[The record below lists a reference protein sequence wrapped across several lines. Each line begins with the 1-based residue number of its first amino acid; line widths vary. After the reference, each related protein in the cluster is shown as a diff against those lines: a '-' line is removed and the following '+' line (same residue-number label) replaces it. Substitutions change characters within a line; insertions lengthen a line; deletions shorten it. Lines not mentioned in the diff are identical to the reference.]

1 MGLISNGTT
10 IFDAG
15 AFAAGIGSSM
25 TFIKKLTADGSGT
38 NLTFVNGSSGVVIDS
53 TYKEY
58 IFIINNIHHEEA
70 DRNLSVNFRDG
81 GSNYVAQK
89 YTTFYYARHSED
101 DGSAELVYRAGTDTA
116 GTGAQQLM
124 NGIGNSAD
132 DCGSG
137 YLHLFDPA
145 STSSVKHFIATTNI
159 MQDNVQS
166 VEHHIAGFCNVTAA
180 IDAVQFSVNSGNIDS
195 GTISLYGIA

>member
-1 MGLISNGTT
+1 MGVISNGTT
-10 IFDAG
+10 LLDAG
-15 AFAAGIGSSM
+15 ALDSGVATGSM
-25 TFIKKLTADGSGT
+25 TLIKTLTASSSGT
-38 NLTFVNGSSGVVIDS
+38 LSFVNGASNVVLDG

-58 IFIINNIHHEEA
+58 VFKIINIHPSESA
-70 DRNLSVNFRDG
+70 SFTVGFRDG
-81 GSNYVAQK
+81 GSNYDAAK
-89 YTTFYYARHSED
+89 ITTFYYARHGED
-101 DGSAELVYRAGTDTA
+101 DGSAELVYRGGTDTV